1 MKFLNKN
8 KIFKLPGL
16 FTSASKMIDALVA
29 HMSKIK
35 STCLASLASGY
46 GCAQIM
52 TNGELM
58 KTMFVSSVPFAECH
72 MAVAAKDGI
81 ASLQ

>member
-1 MKFLNKN
+1 
-8 KIFKLPGL
+8 
-16 FTSASKMIDALVA
+16 
-29 HMSKIK
+29 
-35 STCLASLASGY
+35 
-46 GCAQIM
+46 M